1 MSEVTPTPLTP
12 FDLQVHFEGAFVFSV
27 ETESNSSDP
36 DAVLSGVKVYGPT
49 CGHTHAATTYSSD
62 VRNSQNAYMLENYWH
77 CIDVQYAS
85 GATAPPITLGQLQQ
99 NVGANTPWTPNNRPV
114 MGSWSVAVTLPLPPN
129 DWQCDVFVP
138 TTGSFSGKAAA
149 IIPAEVALT
158 QTLIYKQ
165 VQSVQFCGSC
175 FPCDFIPVNGV
186 VDLYILGDPPY
197 VPTKQHERNAIGSMA
212 GLLGL
217 DLLLETSLGPVGSS
231 SPSYSSHVTAK
242 TGNCSMGI
250 ISAPGI

>member
-1 MSEVTPTPLTP
+1 MSKADSTTL
-12 FDLQVHFEGAFVFSV
+12 FDLYLHFEGAFVFSV

-36 DAVLSGVKVYGPT
+36 GAVLSGVKVYGPA

-77 CIDVQYAS
+77 CLEVTYPSTQ
-85 GATAPPITLGQLQQ
+85 TAPPITLGQLQT
-99 NVGANTPWTPNNRPV
+99 NIGTHTPWTPNNRPV
-114 MGSWSVAVTLPLPPN
+114 MGGWSVAVALPLPPN

-138 TTGSFSGKAAA
+138 ATGCFSGKAATT
-149 IIPAEVALT
+149 IPEQVALT
-158 QTLIYKQ
+158 QTLIYNK
-165 VQSVQFCGSC
+165 VQSAQFHGCC
-175 FPCDFIPVNGV
+175 FPCDLTSTDGEPVN
-186 VDLYILGDPPY
+186 LYILGDPPY

-212 GLLGL
+212 SLLGL

-231 SPSYSSHVTAK
+231 NNRRIMAR

-250 ISAPGI
+250 ISAPGAS